1 MFSIRGWQP
10 HDLADPY
17 RVYRRY
23 REQDPVQ
30 RGDGD
35 AWYVFGFDDVDTV
48 LRSPD
53 FGRGPGAPVKPDR
66 AALHRIVQN
75 WLVFMDPP
83 RHTELRRML
92 GAEFTPAVAAGLR
105 GRIAAIAAELV
116 AGLGNNSTPLVDL
129 VADFAAPFPV
139 LVISELLGVPAE
151 HRGWLRQ
158 RAMWL
163 QEASSARVGHR
174 ADGLDRADRA
184 ARDLEKY
191 FGDQLEAR
199 RGGSGEDLISLL
211 AGARQRGEATTEEV
225 VGTCVH
231 LLTAG
236 HETTTNFISK
246 SILILLDAR
255 DLFERLRS
263 DPELLP
269 MVVDEFVRYDPPVQ
283 MVSRWAYRDFSL
295 GGKRIRAGDKVVLVI
310 GSANRDP
317 QRFPEP
323 DELRFGRSVGR
334 HSGFGAGI
342 HYCLGANVARAEAEI
357 GLATLLQA
365 LPEMSRADEPV
376 CYGSD
381 IIFHGPIRFP
391 LRVRSQ
397 R

>member
-17 RVYRRY
+17 PVYRRY
-23 REQDPVQ
+23 RDQDPVQ

-53 FGRGPGAPVKPDR
+53 FGRGPGAPVNPER

-75 WLVFMDPP
+75 WLVFLDPP
-83 RHTELRRML
+83 RHTELRRMVS
-92 GAEFTPAVAAGLR
+92 AEFAPAVVAGLR

-116 AGLGNNSTPLVDL
+116 AHISSTPMVDF
-129 VADFAAPFPV
+129 VEEFAAPFPV

-151 HRGWLRQ
+151 HRMWLRQ

-163 QEASSARVGHR
+163 QEASSARIGHR
-174 ADGLDRADRA
+174 ADGVDRADQA
-184 ARDLEKY
+184 AHDLEEY
-191 FGDQLEAR
+191 FGEQLEAR
-199 RGGSGEDLISLL
+199 RGDPREDLVSLM
-211 AGARQRGEATTEEV
+211 AGAQQRGEATTEEI

-236 HETTTNFISK
+236 HETTTNLISK
-246 SILILLDAR
+246 SVLILLDAR
-255 DLFERLRS
+255 DLVDRLRS
-263 DPELLP
+263 EPELLP
-269 MVVDEFVRYDPPVQ
+269 VVVDELVRYDPPVQ

-295 GGKRIRAGDKVVLVI
+295 GGKTIRPGDKVVPVI

-317 QRFPEP
+317 LRFPDP
-323 DELRFGRSVGR
+323 DELRLDRAVGR

-342 HYCLGANVARAEAEI
+342 HYCLGANLARTEAEI
-357 GLATLLQA
+357 GLAALLKA
-365 LPEMSRADEPV
+365 MPEMSRADEPV
-376 CYGSD
+376 CYGND
-381 IIFHGPIRFP
+381 IIFHGPVRFP
-391 LRVRSQ
+391 LRARVRV
-397 R
+397 

>member
-17 RVYRRY
+17 SVYRRY

-35 AWYVFGFDDVDTV
+35 AWYVFGFDDVDMV

-66 AALHRIVQN
+66 AALYRIVQN

-105 GRIAAIAAELV
+105 GRIAAIAADLV
-116 AGLGNNSTPLVDL
+116 AGLGSSTPLVDL

-151 HRGWLRQ
+151 HREWLRQ

-174 ADGLDRADRA
+174 PDGLDRADQA
-184 ARDLEKY
+184 AHDLEEY
-191 FGDQLEAR
+191 FGEQVEVR
-199 RGGSGEDLISLL
+199 RDDPGEDLISLL
-211 AGARQRGEATTEEV
+211 ARAQQRGEATTEEI

-246 SILILLDAR
+246 SILILLGAR
-255 DLFERLRS
+255 DLFDRLRS

-295 GGKRIRAGDKVVLVI
+295 GGKSIRPGDKVVLVI

-317 QRFPEP
+317 RRFPEP
-323 DELRFGRSVGR
+323 DELCLGRSAGR

-342 HYCLGANVARAEAEI
+342 HYCLGANLARAEAEI
-357 GLATLLQA
+357 GLAALLKA

-376 CYGSD
+376 CYGND
-381 IIFHGPIRFP
+381 IVFHGPVRFP
-391 LRVRSQ
+391 LRVRPG

>member
-10 HDLADPY
+10 HDMADPY
-17 RVYRRY
+17 PIYQRY

-35 AWYVFGFDDVDTV
+35 AWYAFGFDDVDTV

-53 FGRGPGAPVKPDR
+53 FKRGPGAPVKPER
-66 AALHRIVQN
+66 AALHRVVQN

-83 RHTELRRML
+83 RHTELRRMVS
-92 GAEFTPAVAAGLR
+92 AEFAPAVTDGLR

-116 AGLGNNSTPLVDL
+116 VGLDRTPTVDF
-129 VADFAAPFPV
+129 VEDFAAPFPV
-139 LVISELLGVPAE
+139 LVISELLGVPSK
-151 HRGWLRQ
+151 HRTWLRQ

-174 ADGLDRADRA
+174 ADGLDLADQA
-184 ARDLEKY
+184 AHDLEKY
-191 FGDQLEAR
+191 FGELLEAR
-199 RGGSGEDLISLL
+199 RGDPREDLISLL
-211 AGARQRGEATTEEV
+211 AGAQERGEATSEEI

-246 SILILLDAR
+246 SVLILLEAH
-255 DLFERLRS
+255 DLLDRLRS
-263 DPELLP
+263 DPGLLP
-269 MVVDEFVRYDPPVQ
+269 VAVDELVRYEPPVQ
-283 MVSRWAYRDFSL
+283 MVSRWANRDFSL
-295 GGKRIRAGDKVVLVI
+295 GGKSIRPGDKMVLVI

-323 DELRFGRSVGR
+323 DEVRFDRAAGR

-342 HYCLGANVARAEAEI
+342 HYCLGANLARAEAEI
-357 GLATLLQA
+357 GLAALLQA
-365 LPEMSRADEPV
+365 LPEMSRVDEPV
-376 CYGSD
+376 CYGHD
-381 IIFHGPIRFP
+381 LIFHGPVRLP
-391 LRVRSQ
+391 LRVWPEC
-397 R
+397 